1 MSDYVIKEEKVF
13 LNPTAW
19 WSEER
24 FIAELNEVN
33 QQNIL
38 DSLKERFKELEEKV
52 AEIKKEFETTDEKV
66 KLAGKVSRTKNYI
79 CTAKAIGNYASILTQ
94 LDEMEAQIKVGVDE
108 ILTQKEK
115 LVLEAE
121 ELLKTTEWKDGTEK
135 LRELQKQF
143 KDLATVPDLRNEEY
157 RDRFEKA
164 KDEFFKLKQ
173 ASYETFEQDL
183 LDNLSKKL
191 DLCEKAESY
200 SNSTEWKKTTAL
212 YQELNE
218 EWKKIGMVP
227 KHRNEELWFRFN
239 TAKDIFFANKRV
251 HIDEIKSEHEGNLA
265 LKLELIEK
273 AEALK
278 DSKDWKKTSEAYNAL
293 MEEWKKSGRVSN
305 EMNDEVWEKFQAAK
319 NHFYQNKD
327 AYYANIK
334 VQLEDNYAKKMA
346 IVNHAETLQNTND
359 FESATQ
365 EFQDMF
371 EEWKK
376 IGRVPKEYGDEAWE
390 RFLKA
395 KKNFFDRKDA
405 NREERKKTITK
416 DINER
421 VTRNRSFYNKVSREL
436 QREEELL
443 FDLNDRIANLP
454 PTLRSYEKREQMQD
468 MIVEVT
474 EKINELKAKV
484 KDVKDKIHADER
496 EMNYILRGPKPKT
509 TKVDNAKEEIPNSNE
524 EMPIEETPK
533 GEMQNSNE
541 EMPNEESTKEEI
553 PNSKEEIQ
561 NEENSSNLESEA
573 NS

>member
-19 WSEER
+19 WNEER

-135 LRELQKQF
+135 LRDLQKQF

-200 SNSTEWKKTTAL
+200 SNSTEWKKTTSL

-251 HIDEIKSEHEGNLA
+251 HIDEIKSEHEGNLT

-541 EMPNEESTKEEI
+541 EMPNEENTKEEI
-553 PNSKEEIQ
+553 PNSKEEIK